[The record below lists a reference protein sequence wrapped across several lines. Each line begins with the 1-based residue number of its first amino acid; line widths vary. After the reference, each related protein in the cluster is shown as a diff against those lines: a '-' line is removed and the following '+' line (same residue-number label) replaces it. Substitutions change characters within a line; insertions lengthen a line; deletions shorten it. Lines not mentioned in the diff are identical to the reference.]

1 MTSSTRTSLF
11 SWSTLRRACRKAA
24 PALVTALVLAG
35 CASAPAILLPDPLP
49 RVWIFGEQHDQVD
62 QQRQVA
68 LLVQQMAHKRQLEA
82 VVLEMAERG
91 RDTAATPPGADE
103 DDVKAALGWDARAWP
118 WVAYGPIV
126 MAAVRAGVPVYGG
139 NLPDKDLRK
148 TMNDASLDDRLDAS
162 TRERILVALREGH
175 CGHLPARREP
185 GMLRVQI
192 SRDASMAG
200 VITTLLAEGN
210 DERVVLLHTGM
221 QHASRDRGVPVHLQA
236 SGVAA
241 TDIHV
246 SGFGGTAS
254 AAGLV
259 VDSDWPARVTER
271 DDPCVGL
278 AAKLN
283 KPSGAASA
291 P

>member
-1 MTSSTRTSLF
+1 MTLTTRHSTPSPVQGPA
-11 SWSTLRRACRKAA
+11 WRRAL
-24 PALVTALVLAG
+24 PTLALALLSLAG
-35 CASAPAILLPDPLP
+35 CAAAPRILLPEPLP

-68 LLVQQMAHKRQLEA
+68 DLVRQMAYHRQLEA

-103 DDVKAALGWDARAWP
+103 DDVRSALAWDARAWS
-118 WVAYGPIV
+118 WTAYGPIV

-139 NLPDKDLRK
+139 NLPGGDLRR
-148 TMNDASLDDRLDAS
+148 TMNDASFDAKLDAP

-175 CGHLPARREP
+175 CGHLPAARET
-185 GMLRVQI
+185 GMLRVQVA
-192 SRDASMAG
+192 RDASMAG
-200 VITTLLAEGN
+200 VISTLLAEGRE
-210 DERVVLLHTGM
+210 ERVVLLHTGL
-221 QHASRDRGVPVHLQA
+221 QHAARDRGVPVHLQA
-236 SGVAA
+236 SGVEAGS
-241 TDIHV
+241 IHV
-246 SGFGGTAS
+246 SGFGGTAQ
-254 AAGLV
+254 AAGLQ
-259 VDSDWPARVTER
+259 VDSDWPARITER

-283 KPSGAASA
+283 PPARAASA